1 MGQTLPKIRQ
11 EMMPTVLSDNRIL
24 MGLGMTCTTGEPE
37 YTKRYDHDVISTQ
50 YLTEMVNN
58 MGGFTMPP
66 DLVYDSESAIRM
78 MIQKQMQ
85 QNKTTETDVTDVTD
99 ATETDVTEVT
109 DVTDVTDVTETDVT
123 EVTDV
128 TDVTE

>member
-1 MGQTLPKIRQ
+1 
-11 EMMPTVLSDNRIL
+11 MMPTVLSDNRIL

-37 YTKRYDHDVISTQ
+37 YTKRYDHDVISTK

-85 QNKTTETDVTDVTD
+85 QNKTTVT
-99 ATETDVTEVT
+99 ESTEVT
-109 DVTDVTDVTETDVT
+109 DVTDVTDVTEST
-123 EVTDV
+123 EVT
-128 TDVTE
+128 E